1 MFLFIFRYFM
11 IFLLLMVIV
20 WCSEVTREDEKH
32 MKAQMLKVLNT
43 KKEGRH
49 GDVMAKVNAMITH
62 LCV

>member
-1 MFLFIFRYFM
+1 M